1 MKKIALITLIFSIF
15 LLSSCQDAIFEAI
28 MEDVIPESA
37 TVSGNITNITRYT
50 VGTEEYLFLAAD
62 GGLRYKLRTNS
73 EHGSWKVFALPFEL
87 IHYNSEAN
95 AYEGEQ
101 ILTVLADNEYLYLVN
116 TSYTY
121 DSRYGQ
127 NYPYNFKIWA
137 VKDFTKNGDELT
149 ADKAAWTP
157 YTPSETEQTELFPIA
172 KDSDD
177 YYYSNFNVFQTNAPK
192 QAHRAAYLVS
202 KNTTNNT
209 YTYHKFNGNEAK
221 NLEILSLDQST
232 FIDPNR
238 AAALAADSTYV
249 SVARSAVWFNGN
261 IKFIASRVATTNE
274 TYGDT
279 SDSSTDA
286 TYYYYTNDNSKL
298 YYNASDTE
306 TNASSIDANT
316 SYVVSALATTEDSIL
331 IGYSTVGATGAG
343 GIGRML
349 LDSGVPKG
357 LASFTTNAAFQIT
370 SSYKV
375 VSLLNATPDK
385 TELES
390 NLYASANF
398 AGASNSFDNIG
409 LWSYYPERGLSGW
422 NRE

>member
-1 MKKIALITLIFSIF
+1 MKKIALLTLIFSIF
-15 LLSSCQDAIFEAI
+15 LLSSCQDAIFESI

-37 TVSGNITNITRYT
+37 TVSGRITSITRYT
-50 VGTEEYLFLAAD
+50 AAGEEYLFLAAD
-62 GGLRYKLRTNS
+62 GGLRYKPRLNS
-73 EHGSWKVFALPFEL
+73 DHGAWKVFDLPFEL

-101 ILTVLADNEYLYLVN
+101 ILTVLADAEYLYLVN

-137 VKDFTKNGDELT
+137 VKDFTKNGDELE
-149 ADKAAWTP
+149 AAVSDWAS
-157 YTPSETEQTELFPIA
+157 YTPSETEQNELFPIA
-172 KDSDD
+172 KNSDD
-177 YYYSNFNVFQTNAPK
+177 YYFSYFNVFQTNAPK
-192 QAHRAAYLVS
+192 QAHRAAYLRS
-202 KNTTNNT
+202 YNTTNKTHT
-209 YTYHKFNGNEAK
+209 YYKFNGGSKPSVITLNQAD
-221 NLEILSLDQST
+221 I
-232 FIDPNR
+232 IDANR
-238 AAALAADSTYV
+238 TTDASYV
-249 SVARSAVWFNGN
+249 AVAGSAVWFKGG

-274 TYGDT
+274 TYD
-279 SDSSTDA
+279 DDA
-286 TYYYYTNDNSKL
+286 TYYYYTNGNSKL
-298 YYNASDTE
+298 YYNSSDTE
-306 TNASSIDANT
+306 TNASGIDANT
-316 SYVVSALATTEDSIL
+316 SYIISALATTEDSIL
-331 IGYSTVGATGAG
+331 IGYGSVADTSAG

-385 TELES
+385 KELAS

>member
-1 MKKIALITLIFSIF
+1 MKKIALLTLIFSIF
-15 LLSSCQDAIFEAI
+15 LLSSCQDAIFESI

-62 GGLRYKLRTNS
+62 GGLRYKPRLNS
-73 EHGSWKVFALPFEL
+73 EHGAWKVFDLPFEL

-95 AYEGEQ
+95 TYDGEQ
-101 ILTVLADNEYLYLVN
+101 ILTVLADDVYLYLVT

-121 DSRYGQ
+121 DLRYGQ

-149 ADKAAWTP
+149 ADNAAWTS
-157 YTPSETEQTELFPIA
+157 YTPSETEQNELFPIA
-172 KDSDD
+172 KNSDD
-177 YYYSNFNVFQTNAPK
+177 YYYSNFNVFQTNAPQ
-192 QAHRAAYLVS
+192 QAHRAAYLRS
-202 KNTTNNT
+202 YNTTNNT
-209 YTYHKFNGNEAK
+209 HTYYKFNGGSMPSVITLNQAD
-221 NLEILSLDQST
+221 I
-232 FIDPNR
+232 IDANR
-238 AAALAADSTYV
+238 TTDASYV
-249 SVARSAVWFNGN
+249 AVARSAVWFNG

-274 TYGDT
+274 TYD
-279 SDSSTDA
+279 DDP
-286 TYYYYTNDNSKL
+286 TYYYYTNGNSKL
-298 YYNASDTE
+298 YYNSSDTE
-306 TNASSIDANT
+306 TNASGIDANT
-316 SYVVSALATTEDSIL
+316 SYIISALATTKDSIL
-331 IGYSTVGATGAG
+331 IGYGSVSDTSAG

-357 LASFTTNAAFQIT
+357 LASFTTNAPFQIT

-375 VSLLNATPDK
+375 VSLLNATPDLP
-385 TELES
+385 ELDS
-390 NLYASANF
+390 NLYASINF
-398 AGASNSFDNIG
+398 ASASNSFDNIG

>member
-1 MKKIALITLIFSIF
+1 MKKIALITLIISIF

-37 TVSGNITNITRYT
+37 TVSGRITNITRYT
-50 VGTEEYLFLAAD
+50 VGSEEYLFLAAD
-62 GGLRYKLRTNS
+62 GGLRYKPAGNT
-73 EHGSWKVFALPFEL
+73 EHGAWKVFSLPFEL
-87 IHYNSEAN
+87 IHYNAETN

-149 ADKAAWTP
+149 ADNAAWAS
-157 YTPSETEQTELFPIA
+157 YTPSETEQNELFPIA

-177 YYYSNFNVFQTNAPK
+177 YYYSNFNVFQTNAPQ
-192 QAHRAAYLVS
+192 QAHRAAYLMS
-202 KNTTNNT
+202 YDSTNKT
-209 YTYHKFNGNEAK
+209 YAYYKFNAGNMPEP
-221 NLEILSLDQST
+221 ESLNQADI
-232 FIDPNR
+232 IDPNR
-238 AAALAADSTYV
+238 TTDSSYV
-249 SVARSAVWFNGN
+249 AVARSAVWFNG

-274 TYGDT
+274 TYADNP
-279 SDSSTDA
+279 S
-286 TYYYYTNDNSKL
+286 YFYYTNGNSKL
-298 YYNASDTE
+298 YYANTSDTY
-306 TNASSIDANT
+306 NIDANT
-316 SYVVSALATTEDSIL
+316 SYIISALATTEDSIL
-331 IGYSTVGATGAG
+331 IGYGSVADTSAG

-349 LDSGVPKG
+349 LNSGVPVK
-357 LASFTTNAAFQIT
+357 LASFETNASFQIT

-390 NLYASANF
+390 SLYASVNF
-398 AGASNSFDNIG
+398 ASASNTFDNIG
-409 LWSYYPERGLSGW
+409 LWSYYPARGTNGW

>member
-1 MKKIALITLIFSIF
+1 MKKIALLTLIFSIF

-50 VGTEEYLFLAAD
+50 AAGDEYLFLAAD

-95 AYEGEQ
+95 TYDGEQ
-101 ILTVLADNEYLYLVN
+101 ILTVLADDVYLYLVT

-121 DSRYGQ
+121 DLRYGQ
-127 NYPYNFKIWA
+127 NYPYEFKIWA
-137 VKDFTKNGDELT
+137 LKDFTKNGDELT
-149 ADKAAWTP
+149 ADNVAWTS
-157 YTPSETEQTELFPIA
+157 YTPSETEQKELFPIA

-192 QAHRAAYLVS
+192 QAHRAAYLMS
-202 KNTTNNT
+202 YDSTNKE
-209 YTYHKFNGNEAK
+209 YTYHQFKGNEASK
-221 NLEILSLDQST
+221 LKDLTLDHTT

-238 AAALAADSTYV
+238 TTDASYV
-249 SVARSAVWFNGN
+249 SVARSAVWFNGG

-286 TYYYYTNDNSKL
+286 TYYYYTNGNSKL
-298 YYNASDTE
+298 YYNSSDTE
-306 TNASSIDANT
+306 TNASGIDANT

-331 IGYSTVGATGAG
+331 IGYGTVGATGAG
-343 GIGRML
+343 GIERMTL
-349 LDSGVPKG
+349 ANGVPKG
-357 LASFTTNAAFQIT
+357 GASFETNAAFQIT

-409 LWSYYPERGLSGW
+409 LWSYYPWRGLSGW

>member
-1 MKKIALITLIFSIF
+1 MKKIALLTLIFSIF
-15 LLSSCQDAIFEAI
+15 LLSSCQDPIFEAI

-37 TVSGNITNITRYT
+37 TVSGRITSITRYT
-50 VGTEEYLFLAAD
+50 AAGEEYLFLAAD
-62 GGLRYKLRTNS
+62 GGLRYKPRLNS
-73 EHGSWKVFALPFEL
+73 EHGAWKVFSLPFEL
-87 IHYNSEAN
+87 IHYNAEAN

-101 ILTVLADNEYLYLVN
+101 ILTVLADAEYLYLVN

-149 ADKAAWTP
+149 ADNAAWTS
-157 YTPSETEQTELFPIA
+157 YTPSETEQNELFPIA

-177 YYYSNFNVFQTNAPK
+177 YYYSNFNVFQTNAPQ
-192 QAHRAAYLVS
+192 QAHRAAYLMS
-202 KNTTNNT
+202 YDSTNKT
-209 YTYHKFNGNEAK
+209 YAYYKFNAGSKPESVTLNQAD
-221 NLEILSLDQST
+221 I
-232 FIDPNR
+232 IDPNR
-238 AAALAADSTYV
+238 TSDASYV
-249 SVARSAVWFNGN
+249 AVARSAVWFNG

-274 TYGDT
+274 TYD
-279 SDSSTDA
+279 DDP
-286 TYYYYTNDNSKL
+286 TYYYYTNGNSKL
-298 YYNASDTE
+298 YYNSSDTE
-306 TNASSIDANT
+306 TNASGIDANT
-316 SYVVSALATTEDSIL
+316 SYIISALATTEDSIL
-331 IGYSTVGATGAG
+331 IGYGSVADTSAG

-349 LDSGVPKG
+349 LNSGVPVK
-357 LASFTTNAAFQIT
+357 LASFETNASFQIT

-390 NLYASANF
+390 SLYASVNF
-398 AGASNSFDNIG
+398 ASASNTFDNIG
-409 LWSYYPERGLSGW
+409 LWSYYHARGTNGW

>member
-37 TVSGNITNITRYT
+37 TVSGRITNITRYT
-50 VGTEEYLFLAAD
+50 VGSEEYLFLAAD
-62 GGLRYKLRTNS
+62 GGLRYKPAGNT
-73 EHGSWKVFALPFEL
+73 EHGAWKVFSLPFEL
-87 IHYNSEAN
+87 IHYNAETN

-137 VKDFTKNGDELT
+137 VKDFAKNGDELT
-149 ADKAAWTP
+149 ADNAAWTSYP
-157 YTPSETEQTELFPIA
+157 PSETEQNELFPIA

-177 YYYSNFNVFQTNAPK
+177 YYYSNFNVFQTNAPQ
-192 QAHRAAYLVS
+192 QAHRAAYLMS
-202 KNTTNNT
+202 YDSTNKT
-209 YTYHKFNGNEAK
+209 YAYYKFNAGSKPESVTLNQAD
-221 NLEILSLDQST
+221 I
-232 FIDPNR
+232 IDPNR
-238 AAALAADSTYV
+238 TSDASYV
-249 SVARSAVWFNGN
+249 AVARSAVWFNG

-274 TYGDT
+274 TYD
-279 SDSSTDA
+279 DDP
-286 TYYYYTNDNSKL
+286 TYYYYTNGNSKL
-298 YYNASDTE
+298 YYANTSDTY
-306 TNASSIDANT
+306 NIDANT
-316 SYVVSALATTEDSIL
+316 SYIISALATTEDSIL
-331 IGYSTVGATGAG
+331 IGYGSVSDTSAG
-343 GIGRML
+343 GIGRIL
-349 LDSGVPKG
+349 LSSGVPTKP
-357 LASFTTNAAFQIT
+357 ASFATNAAFQIT

-375 VSLLNATPDK
+375 VSLLNATPDLP
-385 TELES
+385 ELNS
-390 NLYASANF
+390 NLYASVNF
-398 AGASNSFDNIG
+398 ASASNSFDNIG